1 MKKEDIIELLREF
14 DKSSLTVLDL
24 KNEGFELSL
33 KKKTKI
39 VKLGDSAVENIVY
52 DFKPEESE
60 SVKSENFYVEAPLVA
75 SFYRAPSPE
84 SDPFIEIGD
93 YVQKG
98 QVLFILEAMKMINEI
113 KSPVSGRVV
122 NIFPKNGELVQFGDR
137 VVEIEAEDV

>member
-1 MKKEDIIELLREF
+1 MKKEDIIEILREF

-24 KNEGFELSL
+24 RSEGFKLGL
-33 KKKTKI
+33 KKRSKI
-39 VKLGDSAVENIVY
+39 VNLSNASFENIVY
-52 DFKPEESE
+52 DSKSDETKTE
-60 SVKSENFYVEAPLVA
+60 KSENFYVEAPLVA

-113 KSPVSGRVV
+113 KSPVAGRVI
-122 NIFPKNGELVQFGDR
+122 NIFPENGELVQFGDR
-137 VVEIEAEDV
+137 VVEIEAGDV